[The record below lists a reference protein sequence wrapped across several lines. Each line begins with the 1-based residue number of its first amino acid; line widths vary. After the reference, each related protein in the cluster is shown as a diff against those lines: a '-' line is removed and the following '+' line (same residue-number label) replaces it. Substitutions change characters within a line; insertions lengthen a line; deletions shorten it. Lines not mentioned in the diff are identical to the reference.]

1 MAITEEDRNHL
12 YNSVRD
18 KLSARDAATMME
30 LLPPVGWADV
40 ATKRDL
46 DHLREVVTADIDRLR
61 VEVDARIDGVR
72 AVMAT
77 KEDLRALAREFK
89 GDLKWWMTVQG
100 GVAVLMVTILGI
112 LVKTG

>member
-1 MAITEEDRNHL
+1 MAITDDDRNHL
-12 YNSVRD
+12 YNTVRE
-18 KLSARDAATMME
+18 KFGARDAATMME

-46 DHLREVVTADIDRLR
+46 DHLREV
-61 VEVDARIDGVR
+61 
-72 AVMAT
+72 MAT
-77 KEDLRALAREFK
+77 KEDLRALARELK